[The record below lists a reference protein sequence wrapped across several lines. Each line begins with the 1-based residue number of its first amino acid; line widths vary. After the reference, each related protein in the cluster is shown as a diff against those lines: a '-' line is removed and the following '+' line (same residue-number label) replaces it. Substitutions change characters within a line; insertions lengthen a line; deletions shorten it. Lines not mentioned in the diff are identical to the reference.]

1 MNNFEDAVILGV
13 AGNFAGHLQQAGEAD
28 DFALYGDV
36 NANKPQALFPIYV
49 PRIEHPY
56 LSAYPLNANTTKLP
70 NDILNLQIEPELA
83 LVCDVTYEDSQV
95 SQLTPTHFGAFN
107 DCSIRRPDANKI
119 SEKKNWGAASKGL
132 ATQLIALKQL
142 TPNSDIDRF
151 RIASFHKR
159 GEQLF
164 AYGEDCAVHEYSYF
178 YNDLLEWIRDQMN
191 HQVDRGPMENI
202 HALLKQA
209 NFPSQLVVAVG
220 ATRYTD
226 YGEQHF
232 LERGD
237 ESIVV
242 VYDSSL
248 YQPHDVFGMVQKAQF
263 GTIGLSYVCQKVV

>member
-1 MNNFEDAVILGV
+1 MHNFEDAMILGI

-49 PRIEHPY
+49 PFIEHPY
-56 LSAYPLNANTTKLP
+56 LSTYPISTDTTKLP

-83 LVCDVTYEDSQV
+83 LICDVSYEGGQV
-95 SQLTPTHFGAFN
+95 LQLTPTHFGAFN

-132 ATQLIALKQL
+132 ASQLIELERL
-142 TPNSDIDRF
+142 TPDSDIGRF

-159 GEQLF
+159 GEQVF
-164 AYGEDCAVHEYSYF
+164 AYGEDYAVNEYSYF
-178 YNDLLEWIRDQMN
+178 YADLLDWIRDQMN

-209 NFPSQLVVAVG
+209 NLPSQLVVAVG
-220 ATRYTD
+220 ATRYTE
-226 YGEQHF
+226 YGEQNF

-237 ESIVV
+237 ESVVV
-242 VYDSSL
+242 VYDSHL
-248 YQPHDVFGMVQKAQF
+248 YQPKDVLGMVQKSQYEATGF
-263 GTIGLSYVCQKVV
+263 SYVSQRVL

>member
-1 MNNFEDAVILGV
+1 MHNFEDAMILGI

-49 PRIEHPY
+49 PFIEHPY
-56 LSAYPLNANTTKLP
+56 LSTYPISADTTKLP

-83 LVCDVTYEDSQV
+83 LICDVSYEGGQV
-95 SQLTPTHFGAFN
+95 LQLTPTHFGAFN

-132 ATQLIALKQL
+132 ASQLIELERL
-142 TPNSDIDRF
+142 TPDSDIGRF

-159 GEQLF
+159 GEQVF
-164 AYGEDCAVHEYSYF
+164 AYGEDCAVNEYSYF
-178 YNDLLEWIRDQMN
+178 YADLLDWIRDQMN

-209 NFPSQLVVAVG
+209 NLPSQLVVAVG
-220 ATRYTD
+220 ATRYTE
-226 YGEQHF
+226 YGEQNF

-237 ESIVV
+237 ESVVV
-242 VYDSSL
+242 VYDSHL
-248 YQPHDVFGMVQKAQF
+248 YQPKDVLG
-263 GTIGLSYVCQKVV
+263 

>member
-1 MNNFEDAVILGV
+1 MHNFEDAMILGI

-49 PRIEHPY
+49 PFIEHPY
-56 LSAYPLNANTTKLP
+56 LSTYPIRADTTKLP

-83 LVCDVTYEDSQV
+83 LICDVSYEGGQV
-95 SQLTPTHFGAFN
+95 LQLTPTHFGAFN

-132 ATQLIALKQL
+132 ASQLIELERL
-142 TPNSDIDRF
+142 TPDSDIGRF

-159 GEQLF
+159 GEQVF
-164 AYGEDCAVHEYSYF
+164 AYGEDCAVNEYSYF
-178 YNDLLEWIRDQMN
+178 YADLLDWIRDQMN

-209 NFPSQLVVAVG
+209 NLPSQLVVAVG
-220 ATRYTD
+220 ATRYTE
-226 YGEQHF
+226 YGEQNF

-237 ESIVV
+237 ESVVV
-242 VYDSSL
+242 VYDSHL
-248 YQPHDVFGMVQKAQF
+248 YQPKDVLGMVQKAQYEATGF
-263 GTIGLSYVCQKVV
+263 SYVSQKVL

>member
-1 MNNFEDAVILGV
+1 MHNFEDAMILGI

-49 PRIEHPY
+49 PCIEHPY
-56 LSAYPLNANTTKLP
+56 LSTYPISADTTKLP

-83 LVCDVTYEDSQV
+83 LICDITYEGGQV
-95 SQLTPTHFGAFN
+95 LQLTPTHFGAFN

-132 ATQLIALKQL
+132 ALQLIELERL
-142 TPNSDIDRF
+142 TPDSDIGRF

-159 GEQLF
+159 GEQVF
-164 AYGEDCAVHEYSYF
+164 AYGEDCAVKEYSYF
-178 YNDLLEWIRDQMN
+178 YADLLDWIRDQMN
-191 HQVDRGPMENI
+191 HQVERGPMENI

-209 NFPSQLVVAVG
+209 NLPSQLVVAVG
-220 ATRYTD
+220 ATRYTE
-226 YGEQHF
+226 YGEQNF

-237 ESIVV
+237 ESVVV
-242 VYDSSL
+242 VYDSHL
-248 YQPHDVFGMVQKAQF
+248 YQPKDVLGMVQKVQYEATGF
-263 GTIGLSYVCQKVV
+263 SYVSQRVV

>member
-1 MNNFEDAVILGV
+1 MHNFEDAMILGI

-49 PRIEHPY
+49 PFIEHPY
-56 LSAYPLNANTTKLP
+56 LSTYPISTDTTKLP

-83 LVCDVTYEDSQV
+83 LICDVSYEGGQV
-95 SQLTPTHFGAFN
+95 IQLTPTHFGAFN

-119 SEKKNWGAASKGL
+119 SDKKNWGAASKGL
-132 ATQLIALKQL
+132 ASRLIELERL
-142 TPNSDIDRF
+142 TPDSDIGRF

-159 GEQLF
+159 GEQVF
-164 AYGEDCAVHEYSYF
+164 AYGEDCAVNEYSYF
-178 YNDLLEWIRDQMN
+178 YADLLDWIRDQMN

-209 NFPSQLVVAVG
+209 NLPSQLVVAVG
-220 ATRYTD
+220 ATRYTE
-226 YGEQHF
+226 YGEQNF

-237 ESIVV
+237 ESVVV
-242 VYDSSL
+242 VYDSHL
-248 YQPHDVFGMVQKAQF
+248 YQPKDVLGMVQKSQYEATGF
-263 GTIGLSYVCQKVV
+263 SYVSQKVL

>member
-1 MNNFEDAVILGV
+1 MHNFEDAMILGI

-49 PRIEHPY
+49 PCIEHPY
-56 LSAYPLNANTTKLP
+56 LSTYPISADTTKLP

-83 LVCDVTYEDSQV
+83 LICDITYEGGQV
-95 SQLTPTHFGAFN
+95 LQLTPTHFGAFN

-132 ATQLIALKQL
+132 ASQLIELERL
-142 TPNSDIDRF
+142 TPDSDIGRF

-159 GEQLF
+159 GEQVF
-164 AYGEDCAVHEYSYF
+164 AYGEDCAVNEYSYF
-178 YNDLLEWIRDQMN
+178 YADLLDWIRDQMN
-191 HQVDRGPMENI
+191 HQVERGPMENI

-209 NFPSQLVVAVG
+209 NLPSQLVVAVG
-220 ATRYTD
+220 ATRYTE
-226 YGEQHF
+226 YGEQNF

-237 ESIVV
+237 ESVVV
-242 VYDSSL
+242 VYDSHL
-248 YQPHDVFGMVQKAQF
+248 YQPKDVLGMVQKAQYEATGF
-263 GTIGLSYVCQKVV
+263 SYVSQRVL

>member
-1 MNNFEDAVILGV
+1 MNNFEDAVVLGI
-13 AGNFAGHLQQAGEAD
+13 AGNFAGHLQQAGEAS

-56 LSAYPLNANTTKLP
+56 LSAYPLSANTTKLP

-83 LVCDVTYEDSQV
+83 LICDVTYEDSQV

-132 ATQLIALKQL
+132 ATQLIALEQL

-178 YNDLLEWIRDQMN
+178 YNNLLEWIRDRMN

-209 NFPSQLVVAVG
+209 NFPRQLVVAVG

-248 YQPHDVFGMVQKAQF
+248 YQPHDVFGMVQKAQL
-263 GTIGLSYVCQKVV
+263 GSIGLSYVCQRVV